1 MPADDLAFTPAWELR
16 DAIAAGQLSPVE
28 LVDLYLRRIDSLDPR
43 LNAYLTVCADES
55 LAAARLAQEA
65 VAQRKP
71 LGPLHGLPI
80 PIKDLNQTKGIRTT
94 RGSLLFK
101 DFVPTS
107 DEPMVERIR
116 NAGAIIL
123 GKTNTPEFG
132 HRGTTEN
139 LLGDACRNPWDTQ
152 RTSGGS
158 SGGAAAAVAAGLCA
172 AAQGSDGGGSIRTPA
187 SFCGVYG
194 IKPSAGR
201 VPRSYRNPGGW
212 GILAQDG
219 PIGRTVKD
227 AALLLQAM
235 AGPHPDD
242 PGAIGGPVPD
252 FLASLEGGVRGLR
265 VAWSADLGGNPV
277 DPEVRDAAHRG
288 ALLFATLGAYVEE
301 LDATIDH
308 DLARETFKTL
318 FLSDYD
324 AGLGRVLDTRPELL
338 MPSLRVWLEEARSWP
353 AARLARALRD
363 LEWHRARLREIF
375 SRYDL
380 LLTPANAV
388 TAFPVEQWPDT
399 IDGVSVDGLWAF
411 NPFCYVFNLTGQPA
425 ASVPCGF
432 STLGLPIGLH
442 VVGRV
447 GEEATVLRAS
457 ASFEEA
463 QPWAHHRPPVS

>member
-1 MPADDLAFTPAWELR
+1 
-16 DAIAAGQLSPVE
+16 
-28 LVDLYLRRIDSLDPR
+28 
-43 LNAYLTVCADES
+43 
-55 LAAARLAQEA
+55 
-65 VAQRKP
+65 
-71 LGPLHGLPI
+71 
-80 PIKDLNQTKGIRTT
+80 
-94 RGSLLFK
+94 
-101 DFVPTS
+101 
-107 DEPMVERIR
+107 MVERIR

-201 VPRSYRNPGGW
+201 VPRPYRNPGGW

-242 PGAIGGPVPD
+242 PGAIAGPVPD
-252 FLASLEGGVRGLR
+252 YLASLEGGVRGLR
-265 VAWSADLGGNPV
+265 IAWSADLGGNPV
-277 DPEVRDAAHRG
+277 DPEVRNAAHRG

-301 LDATIDH
+301 LDAPIDH

-463 QPWAHHRPPVS
+463 QSWAHHRPPVS